1 MGLNG
6 MTIDQEL
13 DMDIKKLGSFQTIDE
28 IRQKWDLPSIEHGEI
43 IENAVYAQQ
52 LAAAQMP
59 QAGGQPGEVKETE
72 EETEEVQNPFDLYV
86 QENEEESET
95 EEETEEKAESDLFV
109 KAFETF
115 MEREEEKLNS

>member
-1 MGLNG
+1 MKFIQRKLNKYIIEPLNPDFEFVFMGLNG

-28 IRQKWDLPSIEHGEI
+28 IRQKWDLPSIEHGNI

-59 QAGGQPGEVKETE
+59 QAGGQPGEGE
-72 EETEEVQNPFDLYV
+72 EEV
-86 QENEEESET
+86 ESVRFICT
-95 EEETEEKAESDLFV
+95 GK
-109 KAFETF
+109 
-115 MEREEEKLNS
+115 